1 VSADSSSSSQT
12 EETAAVREHWSKAQ
26 SWTLTAVKRGAGP
39 DGAHLGV
46 FVDADAPRVIR
57 LLDPSGARHLL
68 PATGVRPQPSPAAAA
83 GIAGSQEALCSKVG
97 LSLCQPRRRR
107 RAPSTVGWLAGR
119 ALCIACCCCC
129 LLRREGSSPEG
140 SRDCARTFKY
150 DCTQSE
156 WLQGRESLSTGR
168 FTFYNYAVYPIS
180 DSK

>member
-1 VSADSSSSSQT
+1 
-12 EETAAVREHWSKAQ
+12 VREHWSKAQ

-97 LSLCQPRRRR
+97 LSLCQPRRR
-107 RAPSTVGWLAGR
+107 APSTGWLAGG
-119 ALCIACCCCC
+119 ALC
-129 LLRREGSSPEG
+129 LLLLLPAPSGGILTRR
-140 SRDCARTFKY
+140 
-150 DCTQSE
+150 
-156 WLQGRESLSTGR
+156 
-168 FTFYNYAVYPIS
+168 I
-180 DSK
+180 

>member
-1 VSADSSSSSQT
+1 MGSVVHMARTERHQDGVQTHVSADSSSSSQT

-46 FVDADAPRVIR
+46 FVDADAPQVIR

-97 LSLCQPRRRR
+97 LSLCQPRRR
-107 RAPSTVGWLAGR
+107 APSTGWLAGG
-119 ALCIACCCCC
+119 ALC
-129 LLRREGSSPEG
+129 LLLFQFNKE
-140 SRDCARTFKY
+140 
-150 DCTQSE
+150 
-156 WLQGRESLSTGR
+156 
-168 FTFYNYAVYPIS
+168 
-180 DSK
+180 